1 MALKLEEPKNKNY
14 AANIV
19 RVRHL
24 VDLEG
29 LDNLKAAPLLGY
41 QALVSK
47 DTPLDE
53 LMVLFTAESQLS
65 LEYASKN
72 NLHRHADLNENEGES
87 GYLEDNRRVKALKL
101 RGHRS
106 DALLMP
112 LSSLAYTGAKLD
124 ELQEGDI
131 FDVLNGH
138 EVVKKYYVKEPGTN
152 RKVDKNA
159 VKKFRRVDE
168 RFLPLHFDTENYWR
182 NAHAIPADA
191 DVVVTQKLHGTSI
204 RIGNTIVKRQLKWYE
219 RLAAKLGVKVAE
231 TEFAH
236 VYGSRKVIKDPNN
249 PDQQHFYVSD
259 IWTEFGKRLDDL
271 IPESFIVYGELIG
284 WTSDG
289 QPIQKNYTYNVPQG
303 EQELYIYRVAV
314 VTNGGLLVDLAWDQ
328 VKHFAEDR
336 GLKTVPE
343 LWRGKHEDFHAD
355 DWMDF
360 RYADFDTPASGYPQ
374 GKPVYVESPVPL
386 SDKKTVDEGVA
397 IRTDIGRAPYI
408 LKAKSPIFLQHETKL
423 LDKGEIDV
431 ETEGSEEDA

>member
-1 MALKLEEPKNKNY
+1 MKLEEPKNANY

-19 RVRHL
+19 RVRNTVAL
-24 VDLEG
+24 DG
-29 LDNLKAAPLLGY
+29 LDNLVGIPLLGY
-41 QALVSK
+41 QALASK

-53 LMVLFTAESQLS
+53 LAVLFTAESQLS

-72 NLHRHADLNENEGES
+72 NLHRHADLNEDEGES
-87 GYLEDNRRVKALKL
+87 GYLEDSRRVKAIKL

-138 EVVKKYYVKEPGTN
+138 EIVKKYFVKEPGTN

-168 RFLPLHFDTENYWR
+168 KFLPEHYDTDNYWR
-182 NAHAIPADA
+182 NAQAIPGEAE
-191 DVVVTQKLHGTSI
+191 VVITQKLHGTSI
-204 RIGNTIVKRQLKWYE
+204 RIGNTIVQRQLKWHE
-219 RLAAKLGVKVAE
+219 RLAKKLGVNVAE

-259 IWTEFGKRLDDL
+259 IWTEYGKRLDDL
-271 IPESFIVYGELIG
+271 IPENFVVYGELVG

-289 QPIQKNYTYNVPQG
+289 APIQKNYTYDVPQG

-314 VTNGGLLVDLAWDQ
+314 VTNGGLLIDLPWDQ
-328 VKHFAEDR
+328 VKHFAADR

-343 LWRGKHEDFHAD
+343 LWRGKHGDFQAD

-360 RYADFDTPASGYPQ
+360 RYADFDTPASGYPR
-374 GKPVYVESPVPL
+374 GKPVYIESPVPL
-386 SDKKTVDEGVA
+386 SDKKTVDEGVVV
-397 IRTDIGRAPYI
+397 RTDIGRAPYL
-408 LKAKSPIFLQHETKL
+408 LKAKSPIFLAHETKL
-423 LDKGEIDV
+423 LDQEVVDI
-431 ETEGSEEDA
+431 ETEGSEPEDA